1 MIRISVITIT
11 YNAARTLQRT
21 LDSVLSQ
28 TYPHVEHLIIDG
40 ASKDDTLRIAEQY
53 QTASPHEVIIQSEP
67 DKGLYDAM
75 NKGLQRATGDYVVFL
90 NAGDSFYAP
99 DTLES
104 VVKAIDSHLPAV
116 VYGDTAITDSE
127 GRFLHLRR
135 HRPPQTLTWRSFKQ
149 GMLVCHQA
157 FYARLD
163 IARQFPYNLKYRHS
177 ADVDWCIRIM
187 KEADRLGLPLVNANA
202 ILANF
207 EEGGDTTQHHRDS
220 LFERFRVMATHY
232 GYIQTFLLH
241 CWFVVRL
248 FGRKK
253 VT

>member
-53 QTASPHEVIIQSEP
+53 QAASPHEVIIQSEP

-99 DTLES
+99 DTLAC
-104 VVKAIDSHLPAV
+104 VVKAVGSQSPAV
-116 VYGDTAITDSE
+116 VYGDTAITDAE

-177 ADVDWCIRIM
+177 ADVDWCIRVM
-187 KEADRLGLPLVNANA
+187 REAERRGMRLVGVRDVV
-202 ILANF
+202 ANF
-207 EEGGDTTQHHRDS
+207 LRGGDSKQNHWAS
-220 LFERFRVMATHY
+220 LRERFMVMGHQY
-232 GYIQTFLLH
+232 GWCTTVVMHL
-241 CWFVVRL
+241 WFVVRAVMK
-248 FGRKK
+248 R
-253 VT
+253 